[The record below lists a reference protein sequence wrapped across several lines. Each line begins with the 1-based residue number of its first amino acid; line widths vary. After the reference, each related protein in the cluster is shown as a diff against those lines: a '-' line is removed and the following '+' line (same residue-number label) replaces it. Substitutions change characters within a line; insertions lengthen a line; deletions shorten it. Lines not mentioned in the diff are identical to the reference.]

1 MSISLDSQKNKLTRG
16 ISRLIDSYTQ
26 EYINKEEF
34 EQKIKGMKKQ
44 QEEINIQINELVS
57 QQEMSSQLKLIIT
70 NLEDFFS
77 NIKNNLETIDWAT
90 KRAIIRMVVKR
101 IEINSE
107 DVNIVYRINELPK
120 PEEGD
125 QNIMQHCGRGEKQ
138 ASGSRGQV
146 GVLDYK

>member
-1 MSISLDSQKNKLTRG
+1 MQCAFFLNKSISLQRLDSQKNKLTRG

-125 QNIMQHCGRGEKQ
+125 QNIMQHCGRG
-138 ASGSRGQV
+138 V
-146 GVLDYK
+146 

>member
-1 MSISLDSQKNKLTRG
+1 
-16 ISRLIDSYTQ
+16 
-26 EYINKEEF
+26 
-34 EQKIKGMKKQ
+34 MKKQ

-125 QNIMQHCGRGEKQ
+125 QNIMQHCGRGV
-138 ASGSRGQV
+138 AAPFG
-146 GVLDYK
+146 

>member
-1 MSISLDSQKNKLTRG
+1 
-16 ISRLIDSYTQ
+16 
-26 EYINKEEF
+26 
-34 EQKIKGMKKQ
+34 MKKQ

-77 NIKNNLETIDWAT
+77 NIKNNLETIDWVT

-125 QNIMQHCGRGEKQ
+125 QNIMQHCGRGEY
-138 ASGSRGQV
+138 A
-146 GVLDYK
+146 